1 MRLNVYGAS
10 STFDFYRNE
19 ADSSLSVSTGLMS
32 ENQPSKLGK
41 TPLMITAIYAA
52 LGTLW
57 ILYLDQLQSLMGAD
71 AEVSGTPVWWTFL
84 FITSILLYALMHR
97 AMAGQSEPDEGPHEN
112 EHLSHFHIDAAGSV
126 IFCLSTEH
134 KIQEW
139 NRAAEKASG
148 YLKEEVIG
156 EDFLQLFIPEQHRI
170 DAARNIE
177 NVLKGENA
185 SDCEYP
191 FRTREGEEGVFL
203 WNCERLLDAYGEP
216 VGVIAS
222 GHDISERIK
231 AREELERERDSLQDT
246 IRRLGE
252 TAEAHGEDQGGNAH
266 TERLQALGNMAR
278 GLAHE
283 INNSLSSVSMISSL
297 GLRQEDLSEKI
308 RACLENIRKASSDA
322 TGVVAQIR
330 EFYRPRSG
338 SEEFSSVDINEI
350 VTEAVAQSRPKWKDE
365 PNSRGVSVDVVTELE
380 ATSPI
385 SGNGSQLRDVVENII
400 LNSVDAMPEGGA
412 VTIRTSEEDDCVQI
426 AITDTGTGMEEE
438 TRQKV
443 FEPFFTSKD
452 RRGAGLGLSVCW
464 GILQRHNGQIEVSSE
479 SGNGAV
485 FIIRLPVATN

>member
-1 MRLNVYGAS
+1 
-10 STFDFYRNE
+10 
-19 ADSSLSVSTGLMS
+19 
-32 ENQPSKLGK
+32 
-41 TPLMITAIYAA
+41 
-52 LGTLW
+52 
-57 ILYLDQLQSLMGAD
+57 
-71 AEVSGTPVWWTFL
+71 
-84 FITSILLYALMHR
+84 
-97 AMAGQSEPDEGPHEN
+97 
-112 EHLSHFHIDAAGSV
+112 
-126 IFCLSTEH
+126 
-134 KIQEW
+134 
-139 NRAAEKASG
+139 
-148 YLKEEVIG
+148 
-156 EDFLQLFIPEQHRI
+156 
-170 DAARNIE
+170 
-177 NVLKGENA
+177 
-185 SDCEYP
+185 
-191 FRTREGEEGVFL
+191 
-203 WNCERLLDAYGEP
+203 
-216 VGVIAS
+216 
-222 GHDISERIK
+222 
-231 AREELERERDSLQDT
+231 
-246 IRRLGE
+246 
-252 TAEAHGEDQGGNAH
+252 
-266 TERLQALGNMAR
+266 
-278 GLAHE
+278 
-283 INNSLSSVSMISSL
+283 MISSL

-350 VTEAVAQSRPKWKDE
+350 VTEAVTQSRPKWKDE
-365 PNSRGVSVDVVTELE
+365 PNSRGISVDIVTELE